1 MTTIHPE
8 QSERPSLPA
17 QGPKASG
24 LVVVGWLV
32 LCFAILPLSMSLHG
46 DGRIYTDLGLAMLV
60 IGAIMIAVNRFGGPR
75 RKTTGPSGVAG

>member
-1 MTTIHPE
+1 MTTFQPE
-8 QSERPSLPA
+8 KPEHPSLPA
-17 QGPKASG
+17 QGPKTSG

-60 IGAIMIAVNRFGGPR
+60 IGAVMVAIHRLGGPR
-75 RKTTGPSGVAG
+75 RKTTGPSGLAG